1 MNYVCPLCGQKV
13 TLSTYNKITGI
24 WKEKQKLLKNVKKQR
39 EKLEQ
44 RLKKEKDKI
53 RKQSAKF
60 KKEKNQLIRKAV
72 DKKAKQLE
80 TKIESLKRKE
90 KLIQKKADDRV
101 NKAIAHANLKANRQT
116 KDRLKSL
123 KKQLEVS
130 LKKQLKQEREKATQ
144 QVKNKYERLNRSF
157 KSTLTQMRTK
167 NTQLRKQEKQIKQL
181 EVQLRNQTTPQIE
194 GLLYESTLIKELKKR
209 FPNDKF
215 EHTGKG
221 GDIIH
226 NVINEKSQVGII
238 VYECK
243 KVQHYSQSH
252 LKQTFRAK
260 EKRKADFAILVTN
273 AMKKGTQGFFIEKG
287 VVVIYPAGVLSLVSV
302 LRNQLLQIAEMKLSK
317 LQKDNAMK
325 LILEYVE
332 GPEFSNSIESIIR
345 ENVEL
350 YNNLID
356 EIKKHVLSWKKRW
369 GSYQKVCG
377 EALTMKNTSKTLLSG
392 EKNDTKKVEGNILP
406 SILCLP
412 DPQELKTLEN
422 QESS

>member
-24 WKEKQKLLKNVKKQR
+24 WKEKQKLLKNIKKQR

-44 RLKKEKDKI
+44 SLKKEKDKI

-60 KKEKNQLIRKAV
+60 KKEKNQLIQKAV

-123 KKQLEVS
+123 KKQLEAS
-130 LKKQLKQEREKATQ
+130 LKKQLKQEREQVTQ
-144 QVKNKYERLNRSF
+144 QVQNKYERLNRTF
-157 KSTLTQMRTK
+157 KSTLNQMRTK
-167 NTQLRKQEKQIKQL
+167 NTQLQKQEKQIKRLEEQL
-181 EVQLRNQTTPQIE
+181 KNQTTPQIE
-194 GLLYESTLIKELKKR
+194 GLLYESNLIKGLKKK

-226 NVINEKSQVGII
+226 NVMNEESQVGII

-243 KVQHYSQSH
+243 KVQHYSPSH

-273 AMKKGTQGFFIEKG
+273 AMKKGTHGFFIEKG
-287 VVVIYPAGVLSLVSV
+287 VAVISPTGVLSLVSV

-332 GPEFSNSIESIIR
+332 GPEFTNSIESIIR
-345 ENVEL
+345 ENIEL

-356 EIKKHVLSWKKRW
+356 EIKKHILSWKKRC

-377 EALTMKNTSKTLLSG
+377 EALTMKNTSKALLSG
-392 EKNDTKKVEGNILP
+392 EKNNAKKVDGNILP
-406 SILCLP
+406 SILGLP
-412 DPQELKTLEN
+412 DPQELKILEN
-422 QESS
+422 Q